1 MQNNALIETGPARR
15 WHRLALA
22 IGGICLAATLLEP
35 GRVALAQDQSA
46 ATAKDAILA
55 RKTLMDFISDAMDE
69 IEAMTASGKINL
81 PAGTKRADQISVMF
95 QAFPHIFP
103 ASSNQWKPNV
113 EMDPETGTAASPD
126 VWSKFPD
133 FYQRATAASKIAFEI
148 SRAEKEADFKARV
161 QELRVAW
168 DSCHALYMKQ

>member
-1 MQNNALIETGPARR
+1 MRNKPLIETKPTRP
-15 WHRLALA
+15 WHRLARA
-22 IGGICLAATLLEP
+22 IGGMCLAAMLL
-35 GRVALAQDQSA
+35 GSGWVALAQDQSA

-81 PAGTKRADQISVMF
+81 SAGTKRADQISAMF

-103 ASSNQWKPNV
+103 ASTNQWKPNV

-126 VWSKFPD
+126 VWTKFPD
-133 FYQRATAASKIAFEI
+133 FYQRASAASKIAFEI

-161 QELRVAW
+161 QELRTAC